1 MNEAV
6 IKAILLSVFGI
17 GGVMMVLLGILIWRK
32 LWGDNSVEVAAECID
47 RNAHTAV
54 IGMGM
59 DRTYYP
65 DAKKPKY
72 RYWYGGKEY
81 ISGPVLAS
89 NRPGYQPQPGRCTI
103 RIDPN
108 HPERVYSP
116 ERKFAAL
123 ILIAIGVIW
132 LLVAVLMGIL
142 LPV

>member
-6 IKAILLSVFGI
+6 IKTILLSVFA
-17 GGVMMVLLGILIWRK
+17 GGGMMMVLIGILIWRR
-32 LWGDNSVEVAAECID
+32 LWGNNSVEVAAECID

-65 DAKKPKY
+65 NAKKPIY
-72 RYWYGGKEY
+72 RYWYAGKEY
-81 ISGPVLAS
+81 ISGPLLAS
-89 NRPGYQPQPGRCTI
+89 NRPGYQPKLGRCTI
-103 RIDPN
+103 RINPN

-123 ILIAIGVIW
+123 ILISIGVMW
-132 LLVAVLMGIL
+132 LLAAVLMAVL